1 MAYRTGKK
9 DVAAPLTHAT
19 YSATDQSDR
28 MAVFRLASIS
38 TMRAMVAI
46 SWLEL
51 AAKKIATGRRAS
63 RLPTP

>member
-1 MAYRTGKK
+1 
-9 DVAAPLTHAT
+9 
-19 YSATDQSDR
+19 
-28 MAVFRLASIS
+28 MAVFTLASIS

-51 AAKKIATGRRAS
+51 AAKKIGAARRAS